1 MFVKDRMSHPVITV
15 TPDVSIVDA
24 LDIMRRERIRRMP
37 VVDKHGRLV
46 GIVTEKDIL
55 NASPSSATSLSVW
68 EINYLIS
75 KITVAEVMTKDVIT
89 VDEDTCLEE
98 AARIM
103 ADNKIG
109 GLPVMR
115 GDKVVGI
122 ITESDLFKVFLELMG
137 ARVPGVRL
145 TVLVPDVPGEL
156 AKLAQAV
163 ASVGG
168 NIVSLSTFE
177 GEDPSNRYIVMKIRD
192 ADADALREAVK
203 PLVEKVVDLR
213 VKQIA

>member
-24 LDIMRRERIRRMP
+24 LEIMRREHIRRLP
-37 VVDKHGRLV
+37 VVDKHGKLV

-55 NASPSSATSLSVW
+55 HASPSSATTLSVW
-68 EINYLIS
+68 ELNYWIS
-75 KITVAEVMTKDVIT
+75 KITVGEIMTRDVIT
-89 VDEDTCLEE
+89 VQEDTCLEE

-103 ADNKIG
+103 ADNKVG

-115 GDKVVGI
+115 GDKLVGI

-137 ARVPGVRL
+137 ARVPGVRVTL
-145 TVLVPDVPGEL
+145 LAPDVPGEL
-156 AKLAQAV
+156 AKITQAV
-163 ASVGG
+163 ADVGG

-177 GEDPSNRYIVMKIRD
+177 GEDPTNRYIVMKIRD
-192 ADADALREAVK
+192 ASSEDIRRALESAGVQ
-203 PLVEKVVDLR
+203 LVDLR
-213 VKQIA
+213 TVHVQ